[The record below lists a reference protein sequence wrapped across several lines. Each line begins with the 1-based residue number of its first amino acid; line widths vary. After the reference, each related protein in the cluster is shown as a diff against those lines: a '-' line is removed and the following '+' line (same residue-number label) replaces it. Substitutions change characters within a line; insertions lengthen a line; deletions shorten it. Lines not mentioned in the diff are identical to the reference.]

1 MDSVLATVAFFAWF
15 GTAGLAQ
22 ELQRQRGIS
31 PTLAWCYGGLIWL
44 GGVRGLFCKL
54 LTCYNA
60 AVRVLVITCLEEE
73 RARLQVSFELRYRPA
88 GHGRTD
94 GRLCTDSSRVT
105 QTQHASLPACPRL
118 TQKNSW
124 PDD

>member
-22 ELQRQRGIS
+22 ELQRQRGII

-88 GHGRTD
+88 GHGRTHGD
-94 GRLCTDSSRVT
+94 CADSSRVT
-105 QTQHASLPACPRL
+105 QTQHACLRACPRL